1 MLNTYK
7 AILKGDRL
15 EWSGE
20 APELPPEGR
29 PVAVHVTILDEEG
42 ALVPKHLSQGQR
54 MAAALEQL
62 AATQAL
68 ADIAD
73 PVAWEREVRQ
83 DRTLPDRDL

>member
-20 APELPPEGR
+20 APELTPEDR

-42 ALVPKHLSQGQR
+42 VLVPKHLSQGQC

-62 AATQAL
+62 AATHAL

-73 PVAWEREVRQ
+73 PVAWERETRQ
-83 DRTLPDRDL
+83 DRTLPDRDV